1 MKLFT
6 NTYIIFFYV
15 FNLIKMVTKEHTKL
29 LLLLVL
35 LSSLFMRKV
44 NISKNTF
51 NTIVVISIVL
61 FTFSIINDLMFGLL
75 IVSIAY
81 VIFSKLSVKEKFST
95 KTIKDNVNDKNKNTD
110 DKKEKIN
117 KKYDEKKPEKVQET
131 NELPGHCSK
140 IKNMNDEFIKEYEVS
155 GKNLED
161 VQNNVFDKYNY
172 GVFYNELG
180 ENSLDIQG
188 VFNHEVNGFEKNIF

>member
-1 MKLFT
+1 
-6 NTYIIFFYV
+6 
-15 FNLIKMVTKEHTKL
+15 MVTKEHTKL

-81 VIFSKLSVKEKFST
+81 VIFSKLYVKEKFSNKT
-95 KTIKDNVNDKNKNTD
+95 KKDIVNDKNKDTY
-110 DKKEKIN
+110 DKKEKI
-117 KKYDEKKPEKVQET
+117 KKKDDEKKPEKVQET